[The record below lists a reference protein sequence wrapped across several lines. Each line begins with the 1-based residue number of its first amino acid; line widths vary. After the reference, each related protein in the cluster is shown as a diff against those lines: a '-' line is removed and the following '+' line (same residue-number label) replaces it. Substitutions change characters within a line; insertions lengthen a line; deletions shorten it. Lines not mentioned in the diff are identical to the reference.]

1 MSLVDLIYSTDTV
14 LPQDLKPTNYYSAT
28 GSSESGNHH
37 LSTVNIGLI
46 VGGCVFLLLVLSSL
60 IVFGILCGYRKWK
73 MRGITKNTEGI
84 VKEEVNVL
92 TPIFNTIIFTIIV
105 ELPDAAVANI
115 SGQDKR
121 HSSMLYNE
129 IYDNKE
135 PRASSL
141 GE

>member
-1 MSLVDLIYSTDTV
+1 MEDERNNKNNRRYS
-14 LPQDLKPTNYYSAT
+14 
-28 GSSESGNHH
+28 
-37 LSTVNIGLI
+37 
-46 VGGCVFLLLVLSSL
+46 
-60 IVFGILCGYRKWK
+60 
-73 MRGITKNTEGI
+73 
-84 VKEEVNVL
+84 KEEVNVL